1 MDTPHAATAN
11 PSPDPRAA
19 AVDTFAWPGSARSG
33 LTGPGLRARMALLT
47 VLALTCSLLPAVLA
61 PPAAEAA
68 IDAVREADFIAL
80 VNVERARNDL
90 PALSPRTDIRDVAR
104 KHSVKMA
111 QEARLHHNPT
121 FSQEITNWQVVG
133 ENVGRGPSV
142 ESLHR
147 ALMNSE
153 GHRANILHE
162 RYTQIGVG
170 VEVRDGQVWVTQ
182 NFRRPK
188 GTVTTGTPSTTVYG
202 DVPNTHVHVK
212 GILAVTSS
220 GITEQCGIA
229 RFCPSSSVTRADFVV
244 MLAKALQVEPAATS
258 RFTDMSGPSA
268 GYAEALAARGIV
280 AGTSTTTF
288 SPDRL
293 LTREQ
298 LATLFARALQLEPR
312 TPAFTDVR
320 SVHAGNVGAL
330 AYRGIV
336 RGCTTTT
343 YCPGADVTRAQVAT
357 MLHNEFS

>member
-1 MDTPHAATAN
+1 MESPDAIAAGRSPAPRGATAGT
-11 PSPDPRAA
+11 S
-19 AVDTFAWPGSARSG
+19 RSRRS
-33 LTGPGLRARMALLT
+33 RARVALLL
-47 VLALTCSLLPAVLA
+47 VLALACSLLPSVVAA
-61 PPAAEAA
+61 PAADAA
-68 IDAVREADFIAL
+68 IDSVREADFIAL
-80 VNVERARNDL
+80 VNTERAKNDL
-90 PALSPRTDIRDVAR
+90 PALTPVSDIRHVAR
-104 KHSVKMA
+104 RHSVKMA
-111 QEARLHHNPT
+111 QESRLHHNPT

-188 GTVTTGTPSTTVYG
+188 GTVTSGTPSTTVFG
-202 DVPNTHVHVK
+202 DVPNTNVHVK
-212 GILAVTSS
+212 GILAVASS

-229 RFCPSSSVTRADFVV
+229 RFCPSSWVTRADFVV
-244 MLAKALQVEPAATS
+244 MLAKAMQVEPAATS
-258 RFTDMSGPSA
+258 RFTDLSGPAA
-268 GYAEALAARGIV
+268 GYVEALAARGIV
-280 AGTSTTTF
+280 AGTSATTF

-298 LATLFARALQLEPR
+298 LGTLFALALGLEPR
-312 TPAFTDVR
+312 TSPFTDVG
-320 SVHAGNVGAL
+320 SVHGGNVGAL
-330 AYRGIV
+330 AHRGIV

-343 YCPGADVTRAQVAT
+343 YCPTDDVTRAQVAT
-357 MLHNEFS
+357 MLDNEFS